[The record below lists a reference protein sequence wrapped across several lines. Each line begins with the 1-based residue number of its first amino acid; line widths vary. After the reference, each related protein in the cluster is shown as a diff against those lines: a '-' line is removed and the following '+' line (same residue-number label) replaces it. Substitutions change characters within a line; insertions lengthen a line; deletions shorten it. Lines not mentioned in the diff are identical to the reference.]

1 MPHLND
7 EERAVEEFR
16 EEFTATRRELL
27 KMAGLG
33 AAAASLIAAGSPAFA
48 EILPDAS
55 IGKANLKKFQGA
67 KIKPRM
73 KTVKGGVIGANDRIG
88 IAHIGVG
95 GQGHGHVDVVG
106 SDREANNT
114 RSIGVC
120 DVWQKRLDSAKAM
133 VLRHDPDG
141 KPVAVKDY
149 RYLLDNKDVDAVIIA
164 TPEHWHAQI
173 AVDAMEAGKHVYVE
187 KPMTRYADEGFAIAD
202 AVQRTGRVLQ
212 VGSQGS
218 SEPKWRVAHQA
229 IADGKLGELVS
240 AQGCYARNSR
250 DGEWNYHI
258 DESAGP
264 DNLDWK
270 MWLGSAADRPWNDD
284 SRARFFR
291 YRKYR
296 DYSAGLLGDL
306 MPHKL
311 HPLMIAVFGDKP
323 EWPLRVTS
331 IGTMKISTDREVADT
346 IHVLVEFPSG
356 CTMYVYL
363 STVNEQ
369 GIEDV
374 IRGHK
379 STMRFG
385 GNKVQLRPERP
396 FAEELDPEDIPIPGS
411 GGDLGTHHRDW
422 FEAIR
427 TGKRPNAP
435 IDLAVRVQTIVGMA
449 EIAELNHKTVTF
461 DPATRKMTV

>member
-1 MPHLND
+1 MPQTRRVFLHSAAGAAAVTARAWGQTSGANERLRVGIIGCGGIAGHHLN
-7 EERAVEEFR
+7 
-16 EEFTATRRELL
+16 TLL
-27 KMAGLG
+27 KMKEADNVHVTVVCD
-33 AAAASLIAAGSPAFA
+33 IYEKRMQAFA
-48 EILPDAS
+48 ERT
-55 IGKANLKKFQGA
+55 GA
-67 KIKPRM
+67 RM
-73 KTVKGGVIGANDRIG
+73 
-88 IAHIGVG
+88 
-95 GQGHGHVDVVG
+95 
-106 SDREANNT
+106 E
-114 RSIGVC
+114 
-120 DVWQKRLDSAKAM
+120 
-133 VLRHDPDG
+133 
-141 KPVAVKDY
+141 KDY
-149 RYLLDNKDVDAVIIA
+149 RRLLDADDVDYVLIA